1 MGHRFTWF
9 EEQRGHRSATCHHYM
24 QISTSLGGKKAYE
37 VVGIAA
43 ENSQP
48 IENERERSVPRRCCS
63 TSRCLPSFFLPFFLS
78 FFLVAGEYYYS
89 RQNSSSDSSLV
100 AGECEGRGA
109 YIGRVK
115 LEQRRNQIAG
125 YRGRS
130 RCIGSIRFASCLVL
144 TGSSACVIV
153 GRKFCARSFRLV
165 AFLEKR
171 DFTYSKSYYW
181 DRMERKK
188 GKKG

>member
-1 MGHRFTWF
+1 MPHLFRLAAYAAKRDGPPIYVV
-9 EEQRGHRSATCHHYM
+9 RGTARPPFRNLS
-24 QISTSLGGKKAYE
+24 SLYADINESWGKKAYE

-63 TSRCLPSFFLPFFLS
+63 TSRCLPSLFSSFLS
-78 FFLVAGEYYYS
+78 FFFPTRTLVAGEYYYS
-89 RQNSSSDSSLV
+89 RQNSSSLV

-125 YRGRS
+125 
-130 RCIGSIRFASCLVL
+130 
-144 TGSSACVIV
+144 
-153 GRKFCARSFRLV
+153 
-165 AFLEKR
+165 
-171 DFTYSKSYYW
+171 
-181 DRMERKK
+181 
-188 GKKG
+188 